1 MKYIYT
7 FLIMIN
13 ISFLLSCEKK
23 VEKKIKFIKPQENKV
38 MIKTKNDSTS
48 VSPLKKQLSELA
60 EKARSKRPEKQR
72 QIMTQ
77 AIEDLKKS
85 QIMKTALKKGDKIPH
100 FKLRDIYKGAVTSQE
115 LLKKGPLLIVFY
127 RGGWCP
133 YCNLQLRDLQ
143 FHLKEIKETGA
154 ELVAISPE
162 APDETAKTIAK
173 QKIDYYVLS
182 DRYGGVGK
190 AFGLMF
196 ELPKELIS
204 LYKEFSIHLDQSN
217 GHKKWELPLAA
228 TYIVNQK
235 GIIEYAF
242 IEADY
247 KLRAETSELILKLKS
262 L

>member
-133 YCNLQLRDLQ
+133 YCNLQLRDLN
-143 FHLKEIKETGA
+143 FNLK
-154 ELVAISPE
+154 
-162 APDETAKTIAK
+162 
-173 QKIDYYVLS
+173 
-182 DRYGGVGK
+182 
-190 AFGLMF
+190 
-196 ELPKELIS
+196 
-204 LYKEFSIHLDQSN
+204 
-217 GHKKWELPLAA
+217 
-228 TYIVNQK
+228 
-235 GIIEYAF
+235 
-242 IEADY
+242 
-247 KLRAETSELILKLKS
+247 
-262 L
+262 